1 MDVLAKAEQGH
12 LPCREAAVLARNEK
26 FKDAEENA
34 TRGVN
39 ELKESVL
46 EVPCRGQN
54 NNKI

>member
-1 MDVLAKAEQGH
+1 MAKAEQAH
-12 LPCREAAVLARNEK
+12 FLWRVAAVLARNEK

-34 TRGVN
+34 TSGIN

-46 EVPCRGQN
+46 EVPRRRQN